1 MNKTFLAIALMG
13 FTACHVTANDVVI
26 KARKGGEKEAYNAY
40 SPELY
45 NEPVQVADNV
55 QVYTLPENPA
65 ALANPESNKKHAV
78 VTAAVE
84 SLESNPV
91 IPASTSSKYSE
102 SKEGVTFQ
110 LTPGLLEPQVRELLL
125 HHPNIEGKA
134 TGIIWKAEDNL
145 QWPNEFTVSGKEID
159 EVLHKILRPY
169 SLATYNYLNN
179 VIIIDRKN
187 NR

>member
-1 MNKTFLAIALMG
+1 MNKKIIAIALIG
-13 FTACHVTANDVVI
+13 LTACHVTASDVVI
-26 KARKGGEKEAYNAY
+26 KARKGGDKEAYNTY

-45 NEPVQVADNV
+45 NEPVQTTDNV
-55 QVYTLPENPA
+55 QVYALTEN
-65 ALANPESNKKHAV
+65 LTNNEENNKKHAV
-78 VTAAVE
+78 VNAVVD
-84 SLESNPV
+84 S
-91 IPASTSSKYSE
+91 IDASTVNHATQSSKYSE
-102 SKEGVTFQ
+102 NKDGVTFK

-125 HHPNIEGKA
+125 HHPSIEGKA
-134 TGIIWKAEDNL
+134 KGIIWKAEDNL

-159 EVLHKILRPY
+159 EVVHKILRPY